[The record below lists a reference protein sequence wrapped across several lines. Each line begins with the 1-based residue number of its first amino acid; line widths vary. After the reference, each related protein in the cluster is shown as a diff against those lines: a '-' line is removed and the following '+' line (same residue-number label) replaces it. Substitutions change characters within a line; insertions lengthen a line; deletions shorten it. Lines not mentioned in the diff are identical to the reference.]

1 MVFTKRHGAA
11 INLGL
16 AFALAMSAMP
26 ELATAQNSVH
36 LREYRILL
44 RGSNTGADACENQ
57 TIKMVADEAYRFVA
71 QNRGEPDRSWTV
83 EQFRE
88 AGEKYASSGCS
99 RNFFLAVASC
109 VGSQKTLRSDE
120 DVAKSAERLSD
131 CLTETSSRISPLH

>member
-1 MVFTKRHGAA
+1 MVFTKRNGAV

-16 AFALAMSAMP
+16 ALALAMSALP
-26 ELATAQNSVH
+26 EPAAAQDSVH

-57 TIKMVADEAYRFVA
+57 TIEMVADEAYRFVSR
-71 QNRGEPDRSWTV
+71 NRGEPDRSWTV

-99 RNFFLAVASC
+99 RAFFHAVISC

-120 DVAKSAERLSD
+120 DIAKSAERLRE